1 MIVKSHE
8 WTNEK
13 VAGQLEEFPYFTVK
27 CNLAEVLDQRG
38 LQMAELAELTGL
50 RKATLSELANLK
62 RSTISLPHLIVVAK
76 ALRITDINEL
86 IEFTMPPETR
96 ETFEEDQKYI
106 EKNGLL
112 QSQDEILSWIR
123 YEKRLIKNFKK
134 IVRKWEKEQKKKA
147 EEEAKAKENEAKEKP
162 TSD

>member
-27 CNLAEVLDQRG
+27 CNIAKILDERG
-38 LQMAELAELTGL
+38 LQMQELAELTGL
-50 RKATLSELANLK
+50 RTATISEIANLK
-62 RSTISLPHLIVVAK
+62 RSTLSLPHIIVIAK
-76 ALRITDINEL
+76 ALRITDISEL
-86 IEFTMPPETR
+86 IEFTMPPGTK
-96 ETFEEDQKYI
+96 ETFEQDQKYI

-112 QSQDEILSWIR
+112 ESQDEILSWQR
-123 YEKRLIKNFKK
+123 KEKKLIKEFKK
-134 IVRKWEKEQKKKA
+134 RVKKFEKEKKKR
-147 EEEAKAKENEAKEKP
+147 EEEEKKAKEKP